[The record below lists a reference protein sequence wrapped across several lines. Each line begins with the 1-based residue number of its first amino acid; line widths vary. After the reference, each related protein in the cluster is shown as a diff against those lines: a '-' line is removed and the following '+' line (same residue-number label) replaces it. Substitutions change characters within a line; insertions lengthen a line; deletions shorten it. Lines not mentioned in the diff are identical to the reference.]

1 MALPSETLSPSLAL
15 PLRVKREPMARSLPS
30 KDGFWLIDA
39 NGRSI
44 ALVGPAED
52 AELRAQ
58 QIAAACNYR
67 VLHEDALSVIAQKS
81 EAAVSYLQDSGEM
94 LFLQYAE
101 GSLDT
106 ARAALDGKPLPFPA
120 KETAP

>member
-1 MALPSETLSPSLAL
+1 MSLPSETLSPSLAL
-15 PLRVKREPMARSLPS
+15 PLRVKPS
-30 KDGFWLIDA
+30 AYPKGAFWVVDQQGHKL
-39 NGRSI
+39 
-44 ALVGPAED
+44 ALAGPGERAKRD
-52 AELRAQ
+52 AEQLAE
-58 QIAAACNYR
+58 ACNCR
-67 VLHEDALSVIAQKS
+67 ALHEQALSVIAQKS

-106 ARAALDGKPLPFPA
+106 ARAALDGKPLPFAA